1 MKLYSLIPLIL
12 MLLTLGCGS
21 KEAPKTPIKR
31 YPMHGVVEKLD
42 PAAKL
47 ATIKHEK
54 IGDWMDAM
62 TMDFPVR
69 DQAEFAKLHVGDKMA
84 ATVFVQD
91 VDYWISEIQ
100 VEQPADAPSK

>member
-1 MKLYSLIPLIL
+1 MRLLSLISVAV
-12 MLLTLGCGS
+12 LLVMLGCS
-21 KEAPKTPIKR
+21 SAPTPKGPVKR
-31 YPMHGVVEKLD
+31 YPMHGQVEKLD

-54 IGDWMDAM
+54 IGDWMEAM

-91 VDYWISEIQ
+91 TDYWIGEIQ
-100 VEQPADAPSK
+100 VEQAPAPETK